1 MIRITVDTNVLVSAT
16 FWYGASYRIIEL
28 VEKGKVE
35 LVLSEAIIQEF
46 SAVLEYEEIK
56 KKIVNKRLLM
66 LRAVEKLVLMSKIL
80 VPAIKIA
87 VVKEDPDDDKVLE
100 CAVAGNVD
108 YLVSKDN
115 HLLKIIKYGKIKIVS
130 PEEFLNL
137 F

>member
-1 MIRITVDTNVLVSAT
+1 MIRVTVDTNVLVSAT

-28 VEKGKVE
+28 VEQGKVE

-56 KKIVNKRLLM
+56 KKIVNKGLLM
-66 LRAVEKLVLMSKIL
+66 LRTVEKLVSMSKIV

-87 VVKEDPDDDKVLE
+87 VVKEDPDDDKILE
-100 CAVAGNVD
+100 CAVAGDVN
-108 YLVSKDN
+108 YLISKDN
-115 HLLKIIKYGKIKIVS
+115 HLLRIVKYGKIKIVS

-137 F
+137 L

>member
-1 MIRITVDTNVLVSAT
+1 MMRVTVDTNVLVSAT

-28 VEKGKVE
+28 IEQGKVE
-35 LVLSEAIIQEF
+35 LVLSEPIIREF

-56 KKIVNKRLLM
+56 KKIVNKGLLM
-66 LRAVEKLVLMSKIL
+66 LRTVEKLVLMSKMV

-87 VVKEDPDDDKVLE
+87 VVKEDPDDDKILE
-100 CAVAGNVD
+100 CAVAGDVN
-108 YLVSKDN
+108 YLISKDN
-115 HLLKIIKYGKIKIVS
+115 HLLNIVKYGKIKIVT

>member
-28 VEKGKVE
+28 VEQGKVE
-35 LVLSEAIIQEF
+35 LVLSEAIIHEF

-66 LRAVEKLVLMSKIL
+66 LRTVEKLVFMSKIV

-87 VVKEDPDDDKVLE
+87 VVKEDPDDDRILE
-100 CAVAGNVD
+100 CAVAGDVN
-108 YLVSKDN
+108 YLISKDN
-115 HLLKIIKYGKIKIVS
+115 HLLKIVKYGKIKIVS
-130 PEEFLNL
+130 PEEFLKL

>member
-28 VEKGKVE
+28 VEQGKVE

-56 KKIVNKRLLM
+56 KKIVNKGLLI
-66 LRAVEKLVLMSKIL
+66 LRTVEKLVSMSKIV
-80 VPAIKIA
+80 VPAIKITA
-87 VVKEDPDDDKVLE
+87 VKEDPDDDKVLE
-100 CAVAGNVD
+100 CAVEGGVD
-108 YLVSKDN
+108 YLISKDN
-115 HLLKIIKYGKIKIVS
+115 HLLKFVEYGKIKIVS
-130 PEEFLNL
+130 PEGFLNI

>member
-28 VEKGKVE
+28 VEQGKVE

-66 LRAVEKLVLMSKIL
+66 LRTVEKLVFMSKIA

-87 VVKEDPDDDKVLE
+87 VVKEDPDDDRILE
-100 CAVAGNVD
+100 CAVTGDVN
-108 YLVSKDN
+108 YLISKDN
-115 HLLKIIKYGKIKIVS
+115 HLLKIVKYGKIKIVS
-130 PEEFLNL
+130 PEEFLEL

>member
-16 FWYGASYRIIEL
+16 FWYGASCRIIEL
-28 VEKGKVE
+28 VEQGKVE

-56 KKIVNKRLLM
+56 KKIVNKKLLM
-66 LRAVEKLVLMSKIL
+66 LRTVEKLVFMSTIV

-87 VVKEDPDDDKVLE
+87 VVKEDPDDNKILE
-100 CAVAGNVD
+100 CAVAGDVN
-108 YLVSKDN
+108 YLISKDN
-115 HLLKIIKYGKIKIVS
+115 HLLKIVKYGKIKIVS
-130 PEEFLNL
+130 PEEFLKL

>member
-28 VEKGKVE
+28 VEQGKVE

-56 KKIVNKRLLM
+56 KKIVNKGLLM
-66 LRAVEKLVLMSKIL
+66 LRTVEKLVFMSKIV

-87 VVKEDPDDDKVLE
+87 AVKEDPDDDKILE
-100 CAVAGNVD
+100 CAVAGDVN
-108 YLVSKDN
+108 YLISKDN
-115 HLLKIIKYGKIKIVS
+115 HLLRIVKYGKIKIVS

>member
-28 VEKGKVE
+28 VEQGKVE

-66 LRAVEKLVLMSKIL
+66 LRTVEKLVFMSKIIAP
-80 VPAIKIA
+80 VIRIA
-87 VVKEDPDDDKVLE
+87 VVKEDPDDDKILE
-100 CAVAGNVD
+100 CAVAGDVN
-108 YLVSKDN
+108 YLISKDN
-115 HLLKIIKYGKIKIVS
+115 HLLKIVKYGIIKIVS
-130 PEEFLNL
+130 PEEFLKL

>member
-28 VEKGKVE
+28 VEQGKVE

-56 KKIVNKRLLM
+56 TKVVNKGLLM
-66 LRAVEKLVLMSKIL
+66 LRTVEKLVSMSKIV

-87 VVKEDPDDDKVLE
+87 VVKEDPDDDKILE
-100 CAVAGNVD
+100 CAVAGDVN
-108 YLVSKDN
+108 YLISKDN
-115 HLLKIIKYGKIKIVS
+115 HLLRIVKYGKIKIVS
-130 PEEFLNL
+130 PEEFLKL

>member
-66 LRAVEKLVLMSKIL
+66 LRAVEKLVLMSKIV